1 MNETELTETL
11 DRRGELADARG
22 PGVYALE
29 VAIPHHGEQI
39 ARYWHRYHDHAPSDE
54 FYTRLAEADSVL
66 YVGAASDVY
75 ARLCDHVAGDVRKAA
90 FLEAFPAES
99 LHSLWPK
106 DSAEVAFRE
115 EEAVARALSSA
126 SQRVWTDGRL
136 L

>member
-54 FYTRLAEADSVL
+54 FYTRLADADSVL
-66 YVGAASDVY
+66 YVGAADPVY
-75 ARLCDHVAGDVRKAA
+75 DRLCDHVAGDVRKAA
-90 FLEAFPAES
+90 FLEAFPPES

-106 DSAEVAFRE
+106 ESADAAFANEFNVANSL
-115 EEAVARALSSA
+115 ARVDR
-126 SQRVWTDGRL
+126 RVWTDGRL

>member
-1 MNETELTETL
+1 MNETDLNQTL
-11 DRRGELADARG
+11 EDREQFDDARG
-22 PGVYALE
+22 PGCYALAVDTPNAADD
-29 VAIPHHGEQI
+29 VARQ
-39 ARYWHRYHDHAPSDE
+39 WHRYHDHPPQKA
-54 FYTRLAEADSVL
+54 FYARLADADTVL

-115 EEAVARALSSA
+115 EEAVARALA
-126 SQRVWTDGRL
+126 NVNRRVWTDGKL